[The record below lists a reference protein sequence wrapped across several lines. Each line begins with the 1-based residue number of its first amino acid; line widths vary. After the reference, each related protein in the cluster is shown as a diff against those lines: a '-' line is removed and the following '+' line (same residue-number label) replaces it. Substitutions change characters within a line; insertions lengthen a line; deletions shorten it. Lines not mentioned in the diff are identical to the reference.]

1 MAKPIDHEP
10 HGRHQTKKATA
21 SGWIGSVLEYYDFFI
36 YATAASLIFPE
47 LFFPKGDPTVAIVAS
62 LATYGV
68 GYVALIPLTT
78 FDKLP
83 QIGAEVQLL
92 THYHVTD
99 RDHTLFGFM
108 TSDERDLFRLLM
120 DRVSGIGP
128 KMALSVLSGMPVPA
142 FKDAV
147 IRNDTAALARIK
159 GVGKKTAERIV
170 LELKDKVGVV
180 DAWQAAVVA
189 KGTHDPKQEAL
200 SDAVLGLIALGYKQS
215 EAQKAVNEVVK
226 RPGFEMGNGPDKIIR
241 EALRELQ

>member
-1 MAKPIDHEP
+1 MVRMIAFLRGILAEALP
-10 HGRHQTKKATA
+10 HRVTLDVH
-21 SGWIGSVLEYYDFFI
+21 
-36 YATAASLIFPE
+36 
-47 LFFPKGDPTVAIVAS
+47 
-62 LATYGV
+62 GV

-128 KMALSVLSGMPVPA
+128 KMALSVLSGLPVAA

-147 IRNDTAALARIK
+147 IAGDVKALSRIK
-159 GVGKKTAERIV
+159 GVGGKTAERIV

-180 DAWQAAVVA
+180 DAWQNARTA
-189 KGTHDPKQEAL
+189 KGTRDPKQEAH
-200 SDAVLGLIALGYKQS
+200 SDAVLGLIALGYKQG
-215 EAQKAVNEVVK
+215 EAIKAVNELAK
-226 RPGFEMGNGPDKIIR
+226 QPELDTADKLIR
-241 EALRELQ
+241 EALRSMN